1 MFWNARGIANLETKN
16 YIREKMSVCNY
27 QLLQEKRI
35 MDFSLGQGYYKPGF
49 WAILGDFNAIL
60 SVEEKQ
66 RDMRAHRISTE
77 DFQN

>member
-1 MFWNARGIANLETKN
+1 
-16 YIREKMSVCNY
+16 
-27 QLLQEKRI
+27 